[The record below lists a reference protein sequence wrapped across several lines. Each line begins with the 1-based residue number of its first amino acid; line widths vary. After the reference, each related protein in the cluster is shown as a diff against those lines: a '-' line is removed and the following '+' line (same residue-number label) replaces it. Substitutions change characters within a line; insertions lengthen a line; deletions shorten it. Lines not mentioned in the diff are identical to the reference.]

1 MSVALHGV
9 GISRGY
15 AIGRASFLHRDRPE
29 IAEYT
34 LSNAV
39 IEQEVHRFINSVAIA
54 KQQLREIRSRIP
66 VTLPADVTAF
76 IDTHLLMLEDSTL
89 ASAPIKLIRTRRC
102 NAEWA
107 LKLQRDLV
115 VQVFDDMEDPYLRSR
130 KDDVDHVVQRI
141 QRILLAN
148 ETCVADVISSRLE
161 GRIVVAE
168 ELTPADTILM
178 QHQGVL
184 AFITEHGGPLS
195 HTAILARSL
204 GIPAVMGV
212 RNVRRYPA
220 EDELLIVDGQR
231 GVVLLGLDQRL
242 LDYYHW
248 KQQEDQR
255 QRQELIK
262 LKGQPAVTRDAV
274 RITLHANIELPED
287 AVAVRQVQAAGVG
300 LYRTEFLF
308 MNRTDIPDEEEHLAS
323 YLHVIKMLDDSP
335 ITIRT
340 VDLGADKHV
349 DGGRGI
355 GGANP
360 ALGLRAIR
368 LCLKDLGLFRPQ
380 LRAILRAS
388 AFGKVRMM
396 IPMLSN
402 TQELFQVLR
411 LVEETKQE
419 LQARGQRFD
428 ERLPVGA
435 MIEVPAAAICA
446 AFFARHLNF
455 LSIGTNDLIQ
465 YTLAI
470 DRIDDEVN
478 YLYDPLHPAVL
489 QLIAMTIRAGQQA
502 NIPVSLCGEMAGDT
516 RYIRLLLGLGLTH
529 FSMHPNNILEI
540 KRVIRESH
548 LMELVTLV
556 QRMLHTTDPKRFSQ
570 LVQHLIQH

>member
-1 MSVALHGV
+1 MPVALHGV

-15 AIGRASFLHRDRPE
+15 AIGKASFLHRDRPE
-29 IAEYT
+29 IVEYT
-34 LSNAV
+34 LSNPV
-39 IEQEVHRFINSVAIA
+39 IEEEVQRFINSVAIA
-54 KQQLREIRSRIP
+54 KQQLREIRARIP
-66 VTLPADVTAF
+66 VTLPADITAF

-89 ASAPIKLIRTRRC
+89 ASAPIKLIRTRHC

-130 KDDVDHVVQRI
+130 KDDVDHVVHRI

-148 ETCVADVISSRLE
+148 EKGVTDVMSSRLE

-184 AFITEHGGPLS
+184 AFVTEHGGPLS

-204 GIPAVMGV
+204 GIPAVMGI
-212 RNVRRYPA
+212 RNARRYPD
-220 EDELLIVDGQR
+220 EDELIIVDGQQ

-242 LDYYHW
+242 LDYYHR
-248 KQQEDQR
+248 KQQEDQQ
-255 QRQELIK
+255 QRLELIK
-262 LKGQPAVTRDAV
+262 LKGQPAVTKDGV

-308 MNRTDIPDEEEHLAS
+308 MNRADIPDEEEHLAS
-323 YLHVIKMLDDSP
+323 YLHVIKMLEDKP

-340 VDLGADKHV
+340 VDLGADKRV
-349 DGGRGI
+349 DGGRGL

-388 AFGKVRMM
+388 AFGQVRMM

-419 LQARGQRFD
+419 LLARGQRFD

-446 AFFARHLNF
+446 AFFARHLDF

-489 QLIAMTIRAGQQA
+489 QLISMTIQAGQQA
-502 NIPVSLCGEMAGDT
+502 KIPVSLCGEMAGDP
-516 RYIRLLLGLGLTH
+516 RYIRLLLGLGLIH

-556 QRMLHTTDPKRFSQ
+556 QRMLHTTDSKRFSQ
-570 LVQHLIQH
+570 LVQHLTQH